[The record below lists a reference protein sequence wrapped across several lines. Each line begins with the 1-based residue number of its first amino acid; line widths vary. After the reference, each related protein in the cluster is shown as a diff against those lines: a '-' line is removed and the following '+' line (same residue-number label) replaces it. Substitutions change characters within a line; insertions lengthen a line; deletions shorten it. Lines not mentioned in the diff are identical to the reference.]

1 MHRLLTGRLHYGW
14 VVVAVTCLTLL
25 VSAGITTAP
34 TVFILPVEQDLGW
47 RRDVIAFAVSI
58 GLVLFGLTGPF
69 AGRLID
75 RVGPRLVMLAGLAL
89 AGLGIL
95 AGALMTE
102 VWQLNLFWGVLRGIG
117 AGMTAAVLGATV
129 ANRWF
134 VARRGLVTGIFGG
147 ATSAGQLI
155 FIPTLMTL
163 VLATGWR
170 QASLTLA
177 LIAFAVLAPVLLLM
191 RNDPADVGL
200 QPYGGPPPPPAAG
213 ARPGGV
219 MAAALRTPEFW
230 LLAGSFFVCGAT
242 SNGLIGTHFI
252 PHSVDHGVPEV
263 KAAGTLALMGAM
275 NFVGTVGS
283 GWLTDRFDPRKLL
296 GCYYTFRGLSLLLLP
311 ILITSDL
318 GLVAW
323 AVLFGLDYIATVP
336 PTVALVA
343 DTFGRRQVG
352 SVFGWVFFSHQVG
365 AALAAYLGGVAR
377 VAFGDY
383 QLAFYIA
390 GLLGITGAAL
400 ALRVNRR
407 AVAPIPVAAA
417 PPGD

>member
-1 MHRLLTGRLHYGW
+1 
-14 VVVAVTCLTLL
+14 
-25 VSAGITTAP
+25 
-34 TVFILPVEQDLGW
+34 
-47 RRDVIAFAVSI
+47 
-58 GLVLFGLTGPF
+58 
-69 AGRLID
+69 
-75 RVGPRLVMLAGLAL
+75 
-89 AGLGIL
+89 
-95 AGALMTE
+95 
-102 VWQLNLFWGVLRGIG
+102 
-117 AGMTAAVLGATV
+117 
-129 ANRWF
+129 
-134 VARRGLVTGIFGG
+134 
-147 ATSAGQLI
+147 
-155 FIPTLMTL
+155 
-163 VLATGWR
+163 
-170 QASLTLA
+170 
-177 LIAFAVLAPVLLLM
+177 
-191 RNDPADVGL
+191 
-200 QPYGGPPPPPAAG
+200 
-213 ARPGGV
+213 
-219 MAAALRTPEFW
+219 
-230 LLAGSFFVCGAT
+230 
-242 SNGLIGTHFI
+242 
-252 PHSVDHGVPEV
+252 
-263 KAAGTLALMGAM
+263 M

-383 QLAFYIA
+383 QLAFFIA

-417 PPGD
+417 PQGD